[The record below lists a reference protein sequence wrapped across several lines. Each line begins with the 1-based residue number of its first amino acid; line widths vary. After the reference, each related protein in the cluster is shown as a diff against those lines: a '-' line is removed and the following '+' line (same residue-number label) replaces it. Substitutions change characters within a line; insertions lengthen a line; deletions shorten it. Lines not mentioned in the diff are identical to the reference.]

1 MYLYSGNIIYGMNRE
16 FLQDLERDIKTHG
29 HDKMLEHYEALS
41 QNQKEPSV
49 DNR

>member
-1 MYLYSGNIIYGMNRE
+1 MYLCSGNIIYGMNRE
-16 FLQDLERDIKTHG
+16 FLQGLDRDIKTHG
-29 HDKMLEHYEALS
+29 HDKILEHYKDLS